1 LSEEPQKTSR
11 SNNSESLQEAINP
24 VKAMLQE
31 AMGLLDE
38 CNFFEDMHDAIDRE
52 MRATKPD
59 EVARR
64 EYMYVQHGILDTMLD
79 KLRISSGQ

>member
-1 LSEEPQKTSR
+1 
-11 SNNSESLQEAINP
+11 
-24 VKAMLQE
+24 
-31 AMGLLDE
+31 MGLLDE